1 MAKTARAA
9 RSKAKPAVAIAET
22 AKPSPEEAE
31 RSLGRWVARGLP
43 IGSVL
48 VALVVGFTTSLG
60 PALLVLAA
68 GTLLGTISLLW
79 ASVRTLG
86 GDAPLPE
93 DLEALAARRHGVD
106 GLAEHKRR
114 ILRALKDLEH
124 EYEVGKIEQADYDEI
139 AAAYREQ
146 AKDVMREMDAD
157 IEPLR
162 ERAEEIARQHLKKRG
177 LGDASDDTEEPVETD
192 DTQRPSD
199 PSVAAAGAD
208 TPDDVPVRLDCT
220 KCATSNEPDAAFCK
234 KCGATLH
241 AEATTDAS

>member
-9 RSKAKPAVAIAET
+9 RSKAKPAAAIPES
-22 AKPSPEEAE
+22 AKPSPEETE

-43 IGSVL
+43 LGSVL

-60 PALLVLAA
+60 PAILVLAA
-68 GTLLGTISLLW
+68 GALLGTISLLW

-146 AKDVMREMDAD
+146 AKDVMRDMDAD

-177 LGDASDDTEEPVETD
+177 LDGAPDDAKEPEETD
-192 DTQRPSD
+192 ETQRPSD
-199 PSVAAAGAD
+199 PSVPAAGASD
-208 TPDDVPVRLDCT
+208 PGDASVRPECT

-241 AEATTDAS
+241 DVEATDAP